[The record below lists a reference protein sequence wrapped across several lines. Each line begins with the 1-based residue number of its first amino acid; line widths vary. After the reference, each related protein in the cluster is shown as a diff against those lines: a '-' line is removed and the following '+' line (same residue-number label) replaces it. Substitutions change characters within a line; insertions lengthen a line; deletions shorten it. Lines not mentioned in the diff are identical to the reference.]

1 MTTFLLVRHGET
13 DALGNFLAG
22 SMPGCH
28 LNEDGMKQVK
38 RLAAE
43 LAEVPIKAIYTSPL
57 ERAVETAEQL
67 AIPHE
72 LRPIQYEA
80 LSEMKFGG
88 WEGKKFSELD
98 KDEMW
103 QRFNKV
109 RSMVRPPN
117 GELMIAVQTRMM
129 EAADWMQLAH
139 KDAVIA
145 LVSHADPL
153 RALIAH
159 VMGVALDHL
168 RRIRIDPGS
177 VSIVRSN
184 GDWQEV
190 AGLNYTGS
198 IAI

>member
-1 MTTFLLVRHGET
+1 
-13 DALGNFLAG
+13 
-22 SMPGCH
+22 MPGCH